1 MSILQRLIYI
11 GWTLAGTNF
20 LKSKIWNE
28 AIAQKTEKSGKQG
41 SIFLPMYFPW
51 LRNNYVASKIEPLS
65 RVRFFGFSTGRFFRR
80 AYFNPNLNA
89 NLTTLTTFRPRCF
102 FPLTQTI
109 KAVTLALYS
118 IQQLF
123 IRDIHTKLVSL
134 TVSISRY
141 WTKLRGGVSRFP
153 NFWLNCL

>member
-1 MSILQRLIYI
+1 MKLLRKKP
-11 GWTLAGTNF
+11 
-20 LKSKIWNE
+20 KSQENRAPFFCQCIFHD
-28 AIAQKTEKSGKQG
+28 SG
-41 SIFLPMYFPW
+41 IT
-51 LRNNYVASKIEPLS
+51 VASKIEPLS